1 MHGIVGSK
9 RNWKTCSKT
18 FLAAHEAHFDQSVT
32 VDHRGHGNSHG
43 FKTPHTVAACSDD
56 LTGLLASLQV
66 CDNPGVGAMP
76 GLLSGH
82 SFGGKVALLYIQRLM
97 RSQEY
102 TKVPLN
108 TWILDSHPG
117 IFQVSLFNQIYFLF
131 GTRR

>member
-1 MHGIVGSK
+1 MRRTLCKFAPVLAHEVHGSPKVQGGQRSAVWMHGIVGSK

-82 SFGGKVALLYIQRLM
+82 SFGGKVALL
-97 RSQEY
+97 
-102 TKVPLN
+102 
-108 TWILDSHPG
+108 
-117 IFQVSLFNQIYFLF
+117 
-131 GTRR
+131 